1 MERVDAHVQD
11 VIVAVDQFNGFL
23 YGAVIVYFLQS
34 AELAHPVV
42 YVGHE
47 ISELEC
53 IELFEGDG
61 LTLLRPVFNV
71 ETLVT
76 VEDLMVSVHVK
87 SGIWVFKAFVQ
98 RNGSGLVFWDQLQV
112 FENGFESIDLLGI
125 GTHQYR
131 FNITVV
137 GVNEGLCEE
146 MEILVEGALR

>member
-1 MERVDAHVQD
+1 MEGVDAHVQD

-34 AELAHPVV
+34 AKLAHPVV
-42 YVGHE
+42 HVGHE

-76 VEDLMVSVHVK
+76 VEDLMVSVDVK

-98 RNGSGLVFWDQLQV
+98 RNGSGLVFWV
-112 FENGFESIDLLGI
+112 
-125 GTHQYR
+125 
-131 FNITVV
+131 
-137 GVNEGLCEE
+137 
-146 MEILVEGALR
+146 